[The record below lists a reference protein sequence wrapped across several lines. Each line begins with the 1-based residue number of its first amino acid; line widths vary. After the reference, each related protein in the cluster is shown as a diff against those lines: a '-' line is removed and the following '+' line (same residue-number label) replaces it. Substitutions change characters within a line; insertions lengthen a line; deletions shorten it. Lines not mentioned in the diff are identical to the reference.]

1 MSKACRRVHGGT
13 SSTRSAETLP
23 VDRMEGAAGFR
34 NGFGRL
40 WVGAKQALRQTTYWQ
55 MKKRAGIIG
64 VNGLASVVMRL
75 AHAAP
80 ALRLHLVGHSF
91 GARLVSYALKGLSE
105 EAARDS
111 SPIKSLMLVQGA
123 FSHFAFATALPHDP
137 GRAGGLAA
145 MQQRVAGPVVVTH
158 SRFDLAVGHLY
169 PWGSIAGRDD
179 AAAAGDLLYRWGA
192 MGHDGA
198 QCSNAAEIELALA
211 GHTYAFEPGQ
221 IYNLDSNRVIAQGD
235 APAGAHSD
243 IIHPELAWAAL
254 SAAAL
259 V

>member
-1 MSKACRRVHGGT
+1 
-13 SSTRSAETLP
+13 
-23 VDRMEGAAGFR
+23 
-34 NGFGRL
+34 
-40 WVGAKQALRQTTYWQ
+40 
-55 MKKRAGIIG
+55 MKKRAAIVG
-64 VNGLASVVMRL
+64 VNGLAPVVMRL

-91 GARLVSYALKGLSE
+91 GARLVSYTLKGLPE
-105 EAARDS
+105 EGARDS

-145 MQQRVAGPVVVTH
+145 MQQRVAVPVVVTH
-158 SRFDLAVGHLY
+158 SRFDLAVGNLY

-179 AAAAGDLLYRWGA
+179 AAAAGDPNRWGA

-198 QCSNAAEIELALA
+198 QCSDAAEIELAPA
-211 GHTYAFEPGQ
+211 GQAYAFEPGQ
-221 IYNLDSNRVIAQGD
+221 IYNLDSNRVIAEGD